1 MKTTRFEIIIA
12 LIISV
17 LLCNS
22 CKHDNGFTIEGEIS
36 NCPNCNIVL
45 EQLSPMK
52 IDTVA
57 STNSGFNGKFTISY
71 SDSIRHLYR
80 LRISNV
86 TPIHICAVNGESISL
101 SADYNNIT
109 DYSISGTTDCE
120 ELKRLNVRMIEST
133 QKVEELRSTVSQQFG
148 IDKASLENSNRIADS
163 LYQSDKQFITD
174 FIKKNH
180 ESPIIYFALHQYVS
194 TTPIMQ
200 LPADYETYKYVL
212 DEMKVHNP
220 DLEETRYLE
229 SEVKRFELQQEQ
241 QNRQYVNLTEGSPA
255 PDFSLANENGEKIC
269 LADFKGKEITL
280 CFWASWE
287 KKSIKEVQNYLAQ
300 TNDRSIILISLDT
313 NCEQWLQAIKF
324 HKLGKATNLCDF
336 KSWESIT
343 AKLYGIKTIPTF
355 VEISGE
361 LRIEKIQ

>member
-22 CKHDNGFTIEGEIS
+22 CKNDNGFTIDGQIS
-36 NCPNCNIVL
+36 NCSNCNIVL
-45 EQLSPMK
+45 EKLSPMK

-57 STNSGFNGKFTISY
+57 SANSGFNGKFTISHN
-71 SDSIRHLYR
+71 DSIRHLYR
-80 LRISNV
+80 LRINNA

-101 SADYNNIT
+101 SADFNNIT

-133 QKVEELRSTVSQQFG
+133 QNVEELRSTVSQQFG
-148 IDKASLENSNRIADS
+148 IDKASLEKSNHIADS

-212 DEMKVHNP
+212 DEMKAHNP

-255 PDFSLANENGEKIC
+255 PDFSLPNENGEKIC
-269 LADFKGKEITL
+269 LADFKGKDITL

-287 KKSIKEVQNYLAQ
+287 KKSVTAIQKYLAEN
-300 TNDRSIILISLDT
+300 TDRQIILISLDT
-313 NCEQWLQAIKF
+313 NREQWLQAIKF
-324 HKLGKATNLCDF
+324 HKLGNATNLCDY

-361 LRIEKIQ
+361 QKIENIQ